1 MLKSFQRIK
10 GLGVFADYAPPAG
23 TVEFGVKNLIY
34 GWNYSGKTTLS
45 RLVAMLES
53 KTLNPELPPCSFTIT
68 TDAGSITEA
77 NFKSTSQIVRVFNS
91 DFVADNL
98 NFAGSHFKP
107 ILLLGSESEAAQKE
121 IERCDAMY
129 KRAVDGATKKS
140 NESAVAIKALNSG
153 KTTTSATIK
162 KTIGLV
168 AAFGSTQLDAELRTV
183 ALGLEDYAL
192 TPEALEADIK
202 LAHSSA
208 KESLPAI
215 AAVTVQLSLT
225 DLAAEASTLLAKKPD
240 LANTI
245 AHLVDNPPIETWVQT
260 GLHLHQGK
268 KSCEFCGSDL
278 HAERLKAIN
287 DHFSKDLD
295 DHKRAV
301 EQLAKEVGA
310 AKLTVAELKEIELNV
325 PFREPYLKANTDAQ
339 KAIDAYNAELAGLH
353 ADLSSK
359 LAAPFVTIER
369 KPSDGKAAETVGT
382 MLGALNAVFKGH
394 NEVKDNFPSEKEAA
408 IGRLKLH
415 FAQEFKAAQDLEK
428 FEIDQAR
435 RERHRQRYCG
445 CATKLR
451 VEIDRLKAIISQ
463 AQLGREEIN
472 KRIENLLGSESV
484 QIAVVATAEGERFQL
499 VRRDGKAARHLSE
512 GEKTAIAFSFFLTK
526 LREIKE
532 FEKAIVYIDDPISSL
547 DSNHIFQVAAIIK
560 ETFFHQPVADGPWTT
575 RCKQVFFSTHNF
587 EFFSLLRE
595 LKPDGKKN
603 AAALYLIKRIG
614 PKTSSL
620 SNMPESMHRYNSEY
634 HFLFHVLDEFH
645 TAANKTDFKVL
656 MLLPNAVRRFVEL
669 YTYSKYPDHRMAS
682 VDSRAERVFGSEKAK
697 RILKTLHYFSR
708 ANNIERMSENN
719 DLMCDIEAAVGDLME
734 HLQASDPVHLAALR
748 AAVVP

>member
-10 GLGVFADYAPPAG
+10 GLGVFADYTPPTG
-23 TVEFGVKNLIY
+23 TAEFGVKNLIY

-53 KTLNPELPPCSFTIT
+53 KALNPDLPQCSFTIA
-68 TDAGSITEA
+68 TDAGNVTEA
-77 NFKSTSQIVRVFNS
+77 NFKSTSHVVRVFNS

-121 IERCDAMY
+121 IERCEVMH
-129 KRAVDGATKKS
+129 KRAVEGAADQS
-140 NESAVAIKALNSG
+140 RQAAAAIGALSSA

-162 KTIGLV
+162 KAIGLV

-183 ALGLEDYAL
+183 SLGLADYILGA
-192 TPEALEADIK
+192 EAFEADLK
-202 LAHSSA
+202 LAHASA
-208 KESLPAI
+208 KDSLPTI
-215 AAVTVQLSLT
+215 AAATVQMSLS
-225 DLAAEASTLLAKKPD
+225 DLSAQASTLLAKKPD

-245 AHLVDNPPIETWVQT
+245 AHLVDNPPVETWVQL
-260 GLHLHQGK
+260 GLQLHQGK
-268 KSCEFCGSDL
+268 TSCEFCGCDL
-278 HAERLKAIN
+278 AAERLKALGE
-287 DHFSKDLD
+287 HFSKDLD

-301 EQLAKEVGA
+301 ERLAKQVDA
-310 AKLTVAELKEIELNV
+310 AKLVVAERKEVELNA
-325 PFREPYLKANTDAQ
+325 PFRERFRKANMDVQQAVG
-339 KAIDAYNAELAGLH
+339 AYNDELEALH

-359 LAAPFVTIER
+359 LAAPFVTIDR
-369 KPSDGKAAETVGT
+369 KPSDGKAAEVVGKS
-382 MLGALNAVFKGH
+382 MEALNAVFEDH
-394 NEVKDNFPSEKEAA
+394 NEVKDNFPAEKDAA
-408 IGRLKLH
+408 IRRLKLH
-415 FAQEFKAAQDLEK
+415 FAQEFQQSQDLGK
-428 FEIDQAR
+428 FAANQAR
-435 RERHRQRYCG
+435 RERHRQRFER

-451 VEIDRLKAIISQ
+451 TEIDRLKAIISQ

-472 KRIENLLGSESV
+472 KRIENLLGGESV
-484 QIAVVATAEGERFQL
+484 QIEVVATAEGERFQL
-499 VRRDGKAARHLSE
+499 VRRDGKPARHLSE

-532 FEKAIVYIDDPISSL
+532 FDKAIVYIDDPISSL

-560 ETFFHQPVADGPWTT
+560 ETFFHQPVANAPWTT

-595 LKPDGKKN
+595 LKPEGKN
-603 AAALYLIKRIG
+603 AALYLVKRVG

-620 SNMPESMHRYNSEY
+620 SNMPESMHRYDSEY
-634 HFLFHVLDEFH
+634 HFLFHVLDDFH
-645 TAANKTDFKVL
+645 KAADKTDLKVL

-669 YTYSKYPDHRMAS
+669 YTYSKYPDRRMS
-682 VDSRAERVFGSEKAK
+682 PVDARAERVFGGEKAK
-697 RILKTLHYFSR
+697 RILKTLHYFSH
-708 ANNIERMSENN
+708 ANNIERMSDNN

-734 HLQASDPVHLAALR
+734 YLEASDPDHLAALR
-748 AAVVP
+748 TAVA

>member
-1 MLKSFQRIK
+1 M
-10 GLGVFADYAPPAG
+10 
-23 TVEFGVKNLIY
+23 
-34 GWNYSGKTTLS
+34 
-45 RLVAMLES
+45 
-53 KTLNPELPPCSFTIT
+53 
-68 TDAGSITEA
+68 
-77 NFKSTSQIVRVFNS
+77 
-91 DFVADNL
+91 
-98 NFAGSHFKP
+98 
-107 ILLLGSESEAAQKE
+107 
-121 IERCDAMY
+121 RC
-129 KRAVDGATKKS
+129 
-140 NESAVAIKALNSG
+140 L
-153 KTTTSATIK
+153 
-162 KTIGLV
+162 
-168 AAFGSTQLDAELRTV
+168 AELRTV
-183 ALGLEDYAL
+183 ALGLEDYSL
-192 TPEALEADIK
+192 GSEAFEADIK
-202 LAHSSA
+202 LAHASA
-208 KESLPAI
+208 KDSLPVI
-215 AAVTVQLSLT
+215 AEMTVQMSLT
-225 DLAAEASTLLAKKPD
+225 ELSVQAAALLTKKPD

-245 AHLVDNPPIETWVQT
+245 AHLVDNPPVETWVQT

-268 KSCEFCGSDL
+268 TACEFCGGGL
-278 HAERLKAIN
+278 GAERLKALA

-301 EQLAKEVGA
+301 EQLAKQADA
-310 AKLTVAELKEIELNV
+310 AKLTVSDLKEIELNV
-325 PFREPYLKANTDAQ
+325 PFREPYVKANADVQ
-339 KAIDAYNAELAGLH
+339 KAIDAYNAELDNLR

-369 KPSDGKAAETVGT
+369 EPSDGKAAETVEK
-382 MLGALNAVFKGH
+382 MLDALNAVFTGH

-435 RERHRQRYCG
+435 RERRRQRYNS

-451 VEIDRLKAIISQ
+451 GEIDRLKAIISQ

-472 KRIENLLGSESV
+472 KRIESLLGGESV

-499 VRRDGKAARHLSE
+499 VRRDGKPARHLSE

-532 FEKAIVYIDDPISSL
+532 FEKVIVYIDDPISSL

-560 ETFFHQPVADGPWTT
+560 ETFFHQPVANGPWTT

-595 LKPDGKKN
+595 LKPEGKN
-603 AAALYLIKRIG
+603 AALYLVKRIG

-620 SNMPESMHRYNSEY
+620 SNMPASMHRYDSEY

-645 TAANKTDFKVL
+645 ASANKTDFKVL

-669 YTYSKYPDHRMAS
+669 YTYSKYPDRRMSS
-682 VDSRAERVFGSEKAK
+682 VDSRAERVFGGEKAK
-697 RILKTLHYFSR
+697 RILKTLHYFSH

-719 DLMCDIEAAVGDLME
+719 DLMCDIEAAVSDLMG
-734 HLQASDPVHLAALR
+734 HLQASDPDHLAALR
-748 AAVVP
+748 AAVEP